1 MMSHIESG
9 KCLKIGKDDIDEG
22 RFRLSKVGRKLAVVE
37 GKDPKEYYGRYL
49 PVYESVVDGALSS
62 LGADRKFMGHMI
74 QYDGPDGAAP
84 STISVQGRH
93 EGSNVSV
100 QVKHL
105 GARHSRGPDL
115 RPGSVTATEFP
126 TPSEAGASKKQTG
139 VQGHKASL
147 PGASVEGRVSEG
159 SGLRVA
165 AQSIQAQTASVS
177 GLQPGSLVDAEFPTL
192 AEAAASK
199 KNAISQDQKA
209 ELFTAAVRRAPE
221 AQSLPGTANTKKS
234 PGSLVVAGSPT
245 AAESGV
251 IKGHTD
257 HEANKAGVLDSPTVG
272 KDQPSMARVKTLADS
287 RWAPKATK
295 ATKAVSSR
303 PSHSRELDLL
313 GDDTPKLDAKLGQ
326 ASNINLPRNT
336 HEAAKASLHERQR
349 QKSSPLLSDAQ
360 QSPSKKRGV
369 NAGQSPVSRGQLVHT
384 RETSV
389 KTTETSGISSSSI
402 DKYATDD
409 TKISIP
415 PHLRS
420 KIPRAAISGVGQAL
434 KAFVDEQPTKCVHAH
449 MPGELGI
456 ESSAASLVG
465 SLNENDADTIKRSD
479 HGTTGSMTTTARGS
493 SDLPPHLRAE
503 IQEVPECLN
512 DGDIKD
518 MSSVIDAIPNRRGG
532 LHDAATASIAGTCPS
547 AIPASDMPAG
557 RSMVGSGCSDSEFD
571 STEPLH
577 ARERSKNGNASLP
590 PHLRVKLGQPAP
602 TLPKVTE
609 TEDSRSPSVS
619 TSQISLESL
628 GSGKQPASGQPSQL
642 RDNFGV
648 APTIRS
654 YAVVAKTSE
663 SLPPH
668 LRQRQGG
675 SIVISTGQDVSG
687 ANAAE
692 AAVMPPHQGT
702 SNSLAIQ
709 NESANATVLRTQV
722 EVRIRD
728 EDEDSGLGCH
738 DPEHPRYNPQSYY
751 CQFTKKYQC
760 PIGTCA

>member
-1 MMSHIESG
+1 MSHIESG
-9 KCLKIGKDDIDEG
+9 KCPKIGKDDIDEG
-22 RFRLSKVGRKLAVVE
+22 RFRLSNVGRRLAVLD

-49 PVYESVVDGALSS
+49 PVDETVVDGPLSS
-62 LGADRKFMGHMI
+62 LGANQKFMGHMI

-126 TPSEAGASKKQTG
+126 TPSEAGASKKRTG

-147 PGASVEGRVSEG
+147 PGASVDERVYEG
-159 SGLRVA
+159 SALRGA
-165 AQSIQAQTASVS
+165 AHSIQAPAASVP
-177 GLQPGSLVDAEFPTL
+177 GLRSWSLVDAEFPTL

-209 ELFTAAVRRAPE
+209 ELSDAAVRRVPE
-221 AQSLPGTANTKKS
+221 AQSLPGTANTKQS

-251 IKGHTD
+251 VKGHTD
-257 HEANKAGVLDSPTVG
+257 HEANKVGVLNSPTVG
-272 KDQPSMARVKTLADS
+272 RDQPSMARAKTLADS
-287 RWAPKATK
+287 RWAPKAT
-295 ATKAVSSR
+295 TAVSSR
-303 PSHSRELDLL
+303 PSHSRGLDLL
-313 GDDTPKLDAKLGQ
+313 GDDTPKFDVKLGQ
-326 ASNINLPRNT
+326 ASNINSPPDT
-336 HEAAKASLHERQR
+336 SKATKASEHEHQY
-349 QKSSPLLSDAQ
+349 QQSGSLLSDPQ
-360 QSPSKKRGV
+360 QSPSIIRGV

-384 RETSV
+384 RDTSV
-389 KTTETSGISSSSI
+389 KTTETSGISSSSL
-402 DKYATDD
+402 DKQATGD
-409 TKISIP
+409 TKIKIP

-420 KIPRAAISGVGQAL
+420 KIPRIANAGASQVSQSS
-434 KAFVDEQPTKCVHAH
+434 VDEQLAKCSPPH
-449 MPGELGI
+449 MPGELDTA
-456 ESSAASLVG
+456 SSAASWAG
-465 SLNENDADTIKRSD
+465 SLEEDDADTVRRSD
-479 HGTTGSMTTTARGS
+479 HGTTGSTVVTTRTS
-493 SDLPPHLRAE
+493 SDLPPHLRGE
-503 IQEVPECLN
+503 IQEVPECSDDESTKN
-512 DGDIKD
+512 V
-518 MSSVIDAIPNRRGG
+518 STVINAIHNPRGG
-532 LHDAATASIAGTCPS
+532 LHHAATASIAGTCPS

-577 ARERSKNGNASLP
+577 ARERSKNGNANLP

-602 TLPKVTE
+602 TLSKVTE

-619 TSQISLESL
+619 TSQISLESV

-687 ANAAE
+687 ANVAE
-692 AAVMPPHQGT
+692 AAVIPPHQET

-709 NESANATVLRTQV
+709 NESANATVPRTQV
-722 EVRIRD
+722 GVRMRD
-728 EDEDSGLGCH
+728 DDEDSGLGCH